1 MTTPRVAILGAGIMG
16 SSTALFLA
24 RRGAAVTLFDALP
37 QPLAAASRWNEGKIH
52 LGFLYSADRS
62 LQTARRILPGGLAFK
77 PLVEELIG
85 CSLNEVTTSTDDIYL
100 CHIKSIVEPD
110 MMQGYFENIANMVRE
125 HPQAGRYFVDVSD
138 CRIERLMAREL
149 NSLCYLPDIVAG
161 FRVPERS
168 VSTTWVADR
177 LLEALSAERLVEQ
190 TMETRV
196 TGIRPATAF
205 GVDGSWFVETLEGA
219 RGPFDYVINSLWEG
233 RLAVDAT
240 AGLKPLGEWSH
251 RFRLS
256 LFVRTIDVVDVPS
269 VVIATGPFGDVK
281 NYNGRDFYLSWY
293 PHGLIADNSEIV
305 PPDLPLLDERD
316 RREIGCSILEKLEE
330 LLPSVSLLRDRL
342 EQATLAGGWVFAAG
356 QGSLSDKYA
365 TLHRRFAFGIRRLGS
380 YISVDTGKYSTAP
393 WLARMIA
400 NSIVRD

>member
-1 MTTPRVAILGAGIMG
+1 MKTPRVAILVAGIMG
-16 SSTALFLA
+16 SSTALLLA
-24 RRGAAVTLFDALP
+24 RRGAAVTLFDALR

-85 CSLNEVTTSTDDIYL
+85 CSLGQATTSADDIYL
-100 CHIKSIVEPD
+100 CHIKSVVEPD
-110 MMQGYFENIANMVRE
+110 AMQGYFEKVANIVRE
-125 HPQAGRYFVDVSD
+125 HPEAGRYFVDVSD
-138 CRIERLMAREL
+138 CRIERLSAREL
-149 NSLCYLPDIVAG
+149 NSLCYRPDIVAG
-161 FRVPERS
+161 FRIPERS

-177 LLEALSAERLVEQ
+177 FIEALSAERLIEQ

-196 TGIRPATAF
+196 TGIRPATAV
-205 GVDGSWFVETLEGA
+205 GMDGRWFVETPEGA
-219 RGPFDYVINSLWEG
+219 RGPFDFVINSLWEG
-233 RLAVDAT
+233 RLAVDVT
-240 AGLKPLGEWSH
+240 AGLRPIGEWSH

-256 LFVRTIDVVDVPS
+256 LFVRTNDVVDVPS

-293 PHGLIADNSEIV
+293 PKGLIAENSEIM
-305 PPDLPLLDERD
+305 PPEPPLLDETSQ
-316 RREIGCSILEKLEE
+316 REIRCSILEKLEE

-356 QGSLSDKYA
+356 RGSLSDKHA
-365 TLHRRFAFGIRRLGS
+365 TLHRRFAFGIRRMGS

-400 NSIVRD
+400 NSIVPD